1 MFDIEER
8 IGIATIGLCRAALV
22 FDESRGWKFTTVAWT
37 IIQRL
42 LIDEYRKMDLRRSVS
57 RQHVSQ
63 FDDQIDESDSLSVI
77 EARDWWLSVKDSVS
91 DSDQELLKDYYAD
104 DMTMKQM
111 GSKYGC
117 TRSNIHQKLRRIR
130 KALRKA

>member
-1 MFDIEER
+1 MFDLEER
-8 IGIATIGLCRAALV
+8 ISIATVGLCRAALV

-63 FDDQIDESDSLSVI
+63 FDDQIDQSDPLSVI

-91 DSDQELLKDYYAD
+91 DSDQELLREYYSD
-104 DMTMKQM
+104 DLTLRQM
-111 GSKYGC
+111 AKKHGC
-117 TRSNIHQKLRRIR
+117 TFQNIDCLLRRIR

>member
-1 MFDIEER
+1 MFDLEER
-8 IGIATIGLCRAALV
+8 ISIATVGLCRAALV

-63 FDDQIDESDSLSVI
+63 FDEQIDESDSLSVI